1 MDAVIDRNIVDEI
14 EVEESSSVDNSI
26 KLAIKNVSKEF
37 KTRSRTVKAIEDVSF
52 NVNKGEFV
60 SIIGP
65 SGCGKTTLLR
75 LITGLERDYEGSIVL
90 NGKRVEK
97 PGLDRGVV
105 FQDHRLLPWLTIE
118 ENLTIGIKG
127 DKKQFASL
135 VKNVLKKVDLEGFE
149 KAYPSQLSGGM
160 SQRASIARALLREPE
175 ILLLDEPLG
184 ALDALTRYS
193 MQEELEKIW
202 LNNKTTMIMITH
214 DIEEAVYLSDR
225 IVVLD
230 TRPCSVKEI
239 IDINLPH
246 PRDRK
251 SRRFE
256 EYRSNVVS
264 SFRSTID
271 SYAYS
276 I

>member
-37 KTRSRTVKAIEDVSF
+37 KNRSRTVKAIEDVSF

>member
-1 MDAVIDRNIVDEI
+1 MADKKTINTNTKLQNVNNSTLLEI
-14 EVEESSSVDNSI
+14 SH
-26 KLAIKNVSKEF
+26 VSKSF
-37 KTRSRTVKAIEDVSF
+37 HTKAKDVQAIQDVSF
-52 NVNKGEFV
+52 QVGRGEFV

-75 LITGLERDYEGSIVL
+75 LIAGIEKNYEGDILL

-97 PGLDRGVV
+97 AGLDRGVV

-118 ENLTIGIKG
+118 ENLCLGISM
-127 DKKQFASL
+127 DKKQTQSL
-135 VKNVLKKVDLEGFE
+135 VSRILKKVDLSGFE
-149 KAYPSQLSGGM
+149 KAYPRQLSGGM
-160 SQRASIARALLREPE
+160 AQRASIARALLRDPE

-184 ALDALTRYS
+184 ALDALTRYN

-225 IVVLD
+225 IIVLD
-230 TRPCSVKEI
+230 SRPCTVKETFT
-239 IDINLPH
+239 INLPH
-246 PRDRK
+246 PRDR
-251 SRRFE
+251 SSLQFE
-256 EYRSNVVS
+256 EYRATVVS
-264 SFRSTID
+264 AFRSTVQD
-271 SYAYS
+271 YS

>member
-1 MDAVIDRNIVDEI
+1 MSDLDR
-14 EVEESSSVDNSI
+14 SI
-26 KLAIKNVSKEF
+26 ILQVKNVSKTFHSKDKE
-37 KTRSRTVKAIEDVSF
+37 VKAID
-52 NVNKGEFV
+52 NVGFKVNRGEFI

-75 LITGLERDYEGSIVL
+75 LIMGIEKDYEGDILL
-90 NGKRVEK
+90 NGKRIEK
-97 PGLDRGVV
+97 PGIDRGVV

-118 ENLTIGIKG
+118 ENLSLGIKE
-127 DKKQFASL
+127 DKKQLASRIT
-135 VKNVLKKVDLEGFE
+135 NVLKKVDLSGFE
-149 KAYPSQLSGGM
+149 KSYPRQISGGM

-184 ALDALTRYS
+184 ALDALTRYN

-202 LNNKTTMIMITH
+202 LYNKTTMIMVTH

-230 TRPCSVKEI
+230 SRPCKVKDI
-239 IDINLPH
+239 FTINLPH
-246 PRDRK
+246 PRNRK
-251 SRRFE
+251 SKEFE
-256 EYRSNVVS
+256 EYRSTVVAA
-264 SFRSTID
+264 FRATVSE
-271 SYAYS
+271 YS

>member
-26 KLAIKNVSKEF
+26 KLAIKNESKEF
-37 KTRSRTVKAIEDVSF
+37 KNRSRTVKAIEDVSF

>member
-37 KTRSRTVKAIEDVSF
+37 KNRSRTVKAIEDVSF

-90 NGKRVEK
+90 NGKRIEK